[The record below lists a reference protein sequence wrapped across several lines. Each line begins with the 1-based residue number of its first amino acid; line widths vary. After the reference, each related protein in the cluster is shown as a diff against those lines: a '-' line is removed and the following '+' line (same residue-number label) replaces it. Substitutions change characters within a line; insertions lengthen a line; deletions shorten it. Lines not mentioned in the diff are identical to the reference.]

1 MFFSLA
7 VLVLITILSLTIMA
21 QNPTLQDINSDKVVL
36 QNYMT
41 ISSLP
46 VDQKSGIFAN
56 ISNEDKANLF
66 RFHLAFQILKR
77 PWLNQLQKDF
87 LLETISTVSPQ
98 SYDQSPQI
106 VALNQQ
112 NAQLLQQKILG
123 LFQKQEGFDI
133 FANLGGDSKDIE
145 VLQKYNETN
154 LPFYTVNRRQVFSRL
169 SPIEKSN
176 TMKIHLLRHMSRFD
190 LTLEQRRF
198 ILTAVSLATLE
209 LYATRQE
216 TIEGA
221 NIMTM
226 IKSFSS
232 QIPNFFNPKDGVA
245 IFLTLGGAEGKGQKN
260 ITAVKLINESAT
272 TTNFVQPAYFNSI
285 LPNINSMRFMK
296 INLMKYENL
305 TYETADDGGCG
316 CAKNDDLCDW
326 QTPKTHCGSAD
337 CTSSTWGCG
346 VIWWSPCNGTCQRDL
361 ID

>member
-1 MFFSLA
+1 
-7 VLVLITILSLTIMA
+7 MA

-36 QNYMT
+36 QNYLT

-123 LFQKQEGFDI
+123 LFQKQEEFDI

-154 LPFYTVNRRQVFSRL
+154 LPFYT
-169 SPIEKSN
+169 I
-176 TMKIHLLRHMSRFD
+176 
-190 LTLEQRRF
+190 
-198 ILTAVSLATLE
+198 
-209 LYATRQE
+209 
-216 TIEGA
+216 
-221 NIMTM
+221 
-226 IKSFSS
+226 
-232 QIPNFFNPKDGVA
+232 NF
-245 IFLTLGGAEGKGQKN
+245 
-260 ITAVKLINESAT
+260 
-272 TTNFVQPAYFNSI
+272 PAAS
-285 LPNINSMRFMK
+285 
-296 INLMKYENL
+296 
-305 TYETADDGGCG
+305 
-316 CAKNDDLCDW
+316 
-326 QTPKTHCGSAD
+326 
-337 CTSSTWGCG
+337 
-346 VIWWSPCNGTCQRDL
+346 
-361 ID
+361 